1 MKELMIYQE
10 AVSAITQVINQ
21 GGYINIVVDETLGR
35 ISVSESERR
44 LFTKLVYG
52 TVENKI
58 LIDYYLRDYTKQK
71 RLKPYLKNTLRMA
84 VYGLLYLNMADHFIV
99 NTAVEIVKKK
109 DYKGSRLINGVLR
122 AFLKNPLP
130 DLTKLNRLEYLSIK
144 YSFPRFIVELLL
156 KQYPEKA
163 ETILNTLSEESQKA
177 LRINTLK
184 GTTAEV
190 EARLQ
195 TDGISYL
202 IDGNVLYTNQSMINH
217 QLFEEG
223 LVTYQDPS
231 SQLVSEIVD
240 PKPNESILDACSAP
254 GGKTAHMAALAD
266 NQAKIVAVDVHEH
279 KLKLMEENFERL
291 GVENVELILSDAR
304 SLGSLFAPRTFDKAL
319 VDAPCSGLGVTG
331 HKVDLKYQL
340 SEEKIKGLIELQ
352 REILDSVAPLVKGEL
367 IYSTCT
373 INQAENEHQMI
384 DFLKRHPNARK
395 IYEKVILPTNK
406 QDGFYICKLMF
417 NN

>member
-1 MKELMIYQE
+1 M
-10 AVSAITQVINQ
+10 
-21 GGYINIVVDETLGR
+21 
-35 ISVSESERR
+35 
-44 LFTKLVYG
+44 
-52 TVENKI
+52 
-58 LIDYYLRDYTKQK
+58 
-71 RLKPYLKNTLRMA
+71 
-84 VYGLLYLNMADHFIV
+84 
-99 NTAVEIVKKK
+99 
-109 DYKGSRLINGVLR
+109 
-122 AFLKNPLP
+122 
-130 DLTKLNRLEYLSIK
+130 
-144 YSFPRFIVELLL
+144 ELLL

-304 SLGSLFAPRTFDKAL
+304 SLGSLFAPRTFDKVL

-352 REILDSVAPLVKGEL
+352 REILDSVAPLVKVEL